1 MKKYIPITII
11 LSIFIVF
18 IAMSHSST
26 SKDTNEIIINYDN
39 IIDKNIIEELKNN
52 FNNYQGIDF
61 IDVSLNARTIVLNVD
76 RNMNQNKLI
85 KILHKLN
92 IDINDMYIRDLKD

>member
-1 MKKYIPITII
+1 LRKYIPITII

-39 IIDKNIIEELKNN
+39 IIDKNIIKELKNN

-61 IDVSLNARTIVLNVD
+61 IDV
-76 RNMNQNKLI
+76 
-85 KILHKLN
+85 
-92 IDINDMYIRDLKD
+92 

>member
-1 MKKYIPITII
+1 
-11 LSIFIVF
+11 
-18 IAMSHSST
+18 MSHSST

-39 IIDKNIIEELKNN
+39 IIDKNIIKELKNN